1 MVKISDIVSTLL
13 KGLTIARIKSDQ
25 FSAVAS
31 TEYLEDP
38 NLQSYPVPRFE
49 IRSAD
54 FDLKLAVTETVR
66 RNVDVLT
73 VMLVTLSE
81 DLPAY
86 IDDILSIPVK
96 ALSTDP
102 PESYR
107 PLRERLG
114 GQAESVRSEL
124 IAGFEAYFAA
134 NAQITYDELI
144 DFPRRFGSKT
154 VRDKTISLVASAV
167 ASRQIT
173 VWLSDSAYTKAVT
186 TKATTWGEQAH
197 DHTVVAVELAQAEF
211 FDLDLAVK
219 KDQLLDVPAH
229 VISGF
234 KVAFMVENYEWTVTR
249 DSQGNA
255 VRKLT
260 RK

>member
-13 KGLTIARIKSDQ
+13 KGLTIARIKADQ
-25 FSAVAS
+25 FSAAAS
-31 TEYLEDP
+31 TEYLDDP

-54 FDLKLAVTETVR
+54 FDLKLSVIETVR
-66 RNVDVLT
+66 RNVDALA
-73 VMLVTLSE
+73 VMLVVLSE

-86 IDDILSIPVK
+86 VDDVLSIPVK

-102 PESYR
+102 PQSYR
-107 PLRERLG
+107 PLREHLG
-114 GQAESVRSEL
+114 SHAEAVRSEL
-124 IAGFEAYFAA
+124 ITGFESHFAA
-134 NAQITYDELI
+134 NAQVTYDEII
-144 DFPRRFGSKT
+144 DFPNRFGSRT
-154 VRDKTISLVASAV
+154 VRDKTFSLVASAL

-173 VWLSDSAYTKAVT
+173 VWLGDNTYTKAVAA
-186 TKATTWGEQAH
+186 KATAWGELVH
-197 DHTVVAVELAQAEF
+197 DHVVLAVEMAQAEF
-211 FDLDLAVK
+211 FELDLAVK

-234 KVAFMVENYEWTVTR
+234 KVSFMVENYEWTVTR
-249 DSQGNA
+249 DSQGNP